1 MSALPAQPSIEKS
14 VPILMVDDQP
24 LMVELISRIML
35 HIGYENVDHAN
46 DGMTALL
53 MMARKKYALVMSD
66 WQMEPVSG
74 LAILRTM
81 RADRTLRGT
90 KVLIMT
96 ARMRDKD
103 LVEVK
108 AAGTDHYILKPF
120 TPEALLAKISE
131 ML

>member
-14 VPILMVDDQP
+14 LPILVVDDQP

-35 HIGYENVDHAN
+35 HIGYENVDLAN

-90 KVLIMT
+90 KVLI
-96 ARMRDKD
+96 
-103 LVEVK
+103 EVK
-108 AAGTDHYILKPF
+108 AAGTDHHILKPF

-131 ML
+131 IL